1 MALFIMEVF
10 MEEEKVTVII
20 EETISQ
26 EFKIN
31 KSDIDRVKEL
41 YDSGKLVVTLGNVT
55 SVCYA
60 IKEENSNFIQ
70 IR

>member
-1 MALFIMEVF
+1 

-60 IKEENSNFIQ
+60 IKEENSSFVQ

>member
-1 MALFIMEVF
+1 
-10 MEEEKVTVII
+10 MEEEQVTVII
-20 EETISQ
+20 EETLSQ

-31 KSDIDRVKEL
+31 KSDINRIEEL

-60 IKEENSNFIQ
+60 IKEDNSSFVQ
-70 IR
+70 IK

>member
-1 MALFIMEVF
+1 

-60 IKEENSNFIQ
+60 IKEDNSSFVQ